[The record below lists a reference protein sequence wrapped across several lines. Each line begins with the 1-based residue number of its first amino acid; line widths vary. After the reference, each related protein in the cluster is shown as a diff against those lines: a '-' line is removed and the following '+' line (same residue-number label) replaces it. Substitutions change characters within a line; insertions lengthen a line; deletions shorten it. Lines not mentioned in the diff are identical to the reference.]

1 MPSPT
6 GARRTRGGAGVPLP
20 DAAQAPVPTK
30 GPRHPWLR
38 TPFVGRE
45 TECAALRMA
54 LAASPFV
61 CVVGAPGI
69 GKSRLVVQVA
79 AEAAVAAQF
88 GPLRLCSLTGARG
101 LDDAAAAFVRA
112 TALAVG
118 AGPAEVVCAR
128 AVAAAGPAVWLLD
141 DADALGSALAPL
153 LERLAE
159 AAPEARFVFTART
172 ADGPVGVR
180 IVRVGPLQTPA
191 TDADEAAV
199 RASEA
204 VALLCAHLDAAGLGE
219 RNTPSVI
226 ALSAIARAVEGVPLA
241 LELAAARLRTMTP
254 AALTAELEAHRATLG
269 DGLTQHIAWAW
280 AHLDAPLRD
289 AMGALSV
296 CRGGCDRALAQ
307 AVVGGP
313 PADADRLLD
322 ALVEHSWLRPTGA
335 GGVAG
340 ADRLAPF
347 ESMRAFAAQ
356 ATTEDALAAAR
367 DRHARALALAWV
379 DAPIRAL
386 SPAGLAAVA
395 VELPNL
401 EAALAWLTGNGAR
414 RGAGS
419 PTLTALTPL
428 TLALDAVLTIRGPA
442 DRLEAVLTAA
452 RATGSALALAPA
464 DAARLA
470 DALGRHAINRG
481 ELDRAVRALDEAVS
495 LARTAGDEALLG
507 RALDHRACAEMLRHP
522 AAAVPL
528 LEEALLRSRAA
539 GDRAGEGRTL
549 SNLGICRHAEGRVD
563 EARALLEE
571 ALVRLRAGGDALGA
585 ANTWSVL
592 GALYHDA
599 PGQDLA
605 RACYASALEIYRTAG
620 NVRREGAVTGSLAL
634 LEQEAG
640 HLDRAAALHDAA
652 IARLRQVDAHLFAAV
667 YAGYRGTVEHER
679 GAYLAAR
686 LAYRDA
692 IARLRACGDV
702 RFTALFTACL
712 TAAEAADG
720 HALAWVGAGADA
732 EAARPTTG
740 DRTIDTAVAV
750 LRAAAGAVTRAEG
763 AHEAPTTPAADL
775 AGLIALAAPAR
786 AAYDVRLALRLA
798 RRLLTPEAESNG
810 IEAVRPRASTDAL
823 LVTRDGTAFRA
834 PGTDVADLGRRM
846 TQRRLLQR
854 LVAERVQTPGRPLS
868 PEVLFE
874 AGWPGDRS
882 RRTAALNRVH
892 VALAT
897 LRTLGLRSLLIRRGG
912 GYLLDPDVPLTLV
925 DALEGPRAQI

>member
-1 MPSPT
+1 M
-6 GARRTRGGAGVPLP
+6 P

-30 GPRHPWLR
+30 GLRHPWLR

-79 AEAAVAAQF
+79 AEAAVAARF
-88 GPLRLCSLTGARG
+88 GPLRMCSLTGARG

-118 AGPAEVVCAR
+118 AGPAELVCAR

-141 DADALGSALAPL
+141 DADALGPALAPL
-153 LERLAE
+153 LERLAF

-180 IVRVGPLQTPA
+180 IVRVGPLPTPA
-191 TDADEAAV
+191 TDTDEATV
-199 RASEA
+199 RASAA
-204 VALLCAHLDAAGLGE
+204 VVLLCAHLDAAGLGE
-219 RNTPSVI
+219 RTAPWP

-254 AALTAELEAHRATLG
+254 AALAAELEAHRAMLG
-269 DGLTQHIAWAW
+269 DGLTKHIAWAW
-280 AHLDAPLRD
+280 AHLDTPLRD

-296 CRGGCDRALAQ
+296 CRGGCDRALAR

-313 PADADRLLD
+313 AADADRLID

-335 GGVAG
+335 GNVDG

-356 ATTEDALAAAR
+356 ATPEDALAAAR
-367 DRHARALALAWV
+367 DRHARALAQAWV
-379 DAPIRAL
+379 DAPIRAR
-386 SPAGLAAVA
+386 SPEGLAAVA

-401 EAALAWLTGNGAR
+401 EAAFAWVAGPGGAR
-414 RGAGS
+414 GAVHEM
-419 PTLTALTPL
+419 LTALTPL
-428 TLALDAVLTIRGPA
+428 TLALDGVLTIRGPA
-442 DRLEAVLTAA
+442 DRLEAILTAA
-452 RATGSALALAPA
+452 RGARATLGPA

-470 DALGRHAINRG
+470 DAEGRHAINRG
-481 ELDRAVRALDEAVS
+481 ELDRAVRTLDEAVAQ
-495 LARTAGDEALLG
+495 ARTAGDEALLG

-528 LEEALLRSRAA
+528 LEEALRRSRTA

-549 SNLGICRHAEGRVD
+549 SNLGICRHAEGRMD

-605 RACYASALEIYRTAG
+605 RACYASALEIYRAAG

-692 IARLRACGDV
+692 IARLRTCGDV

-712 TAAEAADG
+712 SAAEAADG
-720 HALAWVGAGADA
+720 HTEVGVGAGADA

-763 AHEAPTTPAADL
+763 AHEAPTTTAADR

-798 RRLLTPEAESNG
+798 RPLLTPEAESNG

-834 PGTDVADLGRRM
+834 PGSDVADLGRRM

-854 LVAERVQTPGRPLS
+854 LVAERVKTPGRPLS